1 MSNIILGLD
10 LGVTSIGY
18 ALFDEENEK
27 ILDTGVRIFQ
37 AGVDSTPL
45 GKESPRNTTRRE
57 KRQVRRQI
65 FRRAERQALLIEVLQ
80 DLGWLPREE
89 VLLDIVLQ
97 KNPYEL
103 RKRALDEAL
112 SLEEL
117 ARIFVHL
124 SKRRGFKSSRK
135 SGSDED
141 SEKGKLYK
149 GDDKA
154 GKKGISETQ
163 EERKNGGFRTNGEY
177 FASLN
182 PHELRIRN
190 RYILRSDYLEEFD
203 AIWQSQLRFHPEIE
217 KPTTFESVVR
227 THSKPRQQERWK
239 NKTLYDF
246 LRDYVIYFQRPL
258 KSQKETIGK
267 CTLEPKSSRSPKS
280 ALVFQEY
287 RIWDKLN
294 SIRIIGPDRTLDPL
308 TFEEKQK
315 AYQKLS
321 LSKEQTILQ
330 LMKLW
335 RLGDGYSNNYDEKTI
350 VKGNVTAHALIGVF
364 GLGAWNAL
372 TSEEKEKRWK
382 VVYDAEDNEWL
393 KNYGLQKWNLS
404 EEQAVKLTKVS
415 FEKMY
420 AELSQ
425 KAMSKIL
432 PFMKEQNLD
441 YSRACVEAG
450 YNHSQISETGRIA
463 DVLSPFNKKINS
475 PIVAQGLHELRKLV
489 NTLIVDFA
497 MKPDVIKVELARELK
512 MPKEKREA
520 ILIRNSANEKENKA
534 IRDELFF
541 NYQGFSQKYKSVYD
555 IPTDDITKYKL
566 WIECNKICPYTGKQI
581 SVTDLFGENNRF
593 EIEHILPRSRS
604 FDDSFQ
610 NKTLCEQQF
619 NKDVKGNLMPYE
631 MKEQGKISP
640 EHYEQILERV
650 KELKRN
656 GRRNVS
662 KIKKFTLT
670 KIPDDMIARQLNETQ
685 FLAVAAKDY
694 LKEIC
699 SNVQPTV
706 GASTSQ
712 LRKLWGLN
720 NVLNPVADVKNRDDH
735 RHHAVDAIVVACTTI
750 PHLQKLTEYN
760 KKRKYGTEKIYVAPP
775 YPTFRNDVKDAVEGI
790 LISHKVKNRPRGQM
804 HDETMAGKVMNA
816 DKSHKTK
823 VGDASQK
830 FYTTRIALTDLI
842 AAPAKVMKIGDK
854 VVRDTVLQRLQ
865 EKGVNI
871 HEKITKIPN
880 DAFNETVWMPNKQ
893 GKNIHPIKHV
903 RIHDVAANKIEIR
916 KDTFV
921 DGGNNHH
928 ILIFQKPNG
937 KREGKIVSMYEVMA
951 LRKKNKLPAINTE
964 VGEGNEFIMTLS
976 TNEMVLVDNDN
987 FKTADIDWTNP
998 DYDELSKHLY
1008 RVQIITDGKVTF
1020 RHHLTSV
1027 LKDKEGNEIGR
1038 LMKTPNSFQGIKVK
1052 INHIGQIS
1060 RA

>member
-10 LGVTSIGY
+10 LGVTSIGFCLY
-18 ALFDEENEK
+18 DEENKK
-27 ILDTGVRIFQ
+27 ILTTGSRIFQ
-37 AGVDSTPL
+37 AGVDSSPL
-45 GKESPRNTTRRE
+45 GKESPKNATRRE

-65 FRRAERQALLIEVLQ
+65 FRRAERQSLLIAVLQ

-89 VLLDIVLQ
+89 VLLNIALQ

-112 SLEEL
+112 TLEEL
-117 ARIFVHL
+117 GRIFVQL

-135 SGSDED
+135 SGNDED

-154 GKKGISETQ
+154 GKKGISELQ
-163 EERKNGGFRTNGEY
+163 DEVEKGGFRTIGEY
-177 FASLN
+177 FASLD

-190 RYILRSDYLEEFD
+190 RYILRSQYLDEFD
-203 AIWQSQLRFHPEIE
+203 KIWKSQLRFHPEIE
-217 KPTTFESVVR
+217 KPTTYESVVR
-227 THSKPRQQERWK
+227 NHSKARQQERWK

-246 LRDYVIYFQRPL
+246 LKDYVIYFQRPL
-258 KSQKETIGK
+258 KSQKGNVGK

-294 SIRIIGPDRTLDPL
+294 SIRIIGTNRNLDPL
-308 TFEEKQK
+308 TLDEKQK

-321 LSKEQTILQ
+321 VSKEQTISQ

-335 RLGDGYSNNYDEKTI
+335 KLGEGFSCNYDEKTV
-350 VKGNVTAHALIGVF
+350 VKGNVTAHALISVF
-364 GLGAWNAL
+364 GNNVWEAL
-372 TSEEKEKRWK
+372 NDTEKENRWK
-382 VVYDAEDNEWL
+382 LIYDAEDNEWL
-393 KNYGLQKWNLS
+393 KKYGKEKWHLS
-404 EEQAVKLTKVS
+404 EEQALKLTKVS

-425 KAMSKIL
+425 KAMNKIL
-432 PFMKEQNLD
+432 PLMKNKNLD
-441 YSRACVEAG
+441 YSQACVEVG
-450 YNHSQISETGRIA
+450 YNHSQVSEMGRVS
-463 DVLSPFNKKINS
+463 DVLGPFLKKINS
-475 PIVAQGLHELRKLV
+475 PIVVQGLHELRKVV
-489 NTLIVDFA
+489 NTLITEYA
-497 MKPDVIKVELARELK
+497 IKPDVIRIELARELK

-541 NYQGFSQKYKSVYD
+541 NTQGFSKKYKSIYE
-555 IPTDDITKYKL
+555 IPTDDVLKYKL
-566 WIECNKICPYTGKQI
+566 WMECNKICPYTDKQI
-581 SVTDLFGENNRF
+581 SASDLFGENNVF

-610 NKTLCEQQF
+610 NKTLCHRDF
-619 NKDVKGNLMPYE
+619 NKNIKGDLMPYE
-631 MKEQGKISP
+631 MLKNGKITQ
-640 EHYEQILERV
+640 EKYDQMIERV
-650 KELKRN
+650 KEFRRN
-656 GRRNVS
+656 GKRNVS
-662 KIKKFTLT
+662 KINKFLLRS
-670 KIPDDMIARQLNETQ
+670 IPPDMVAQQLNDTQ

-694 LKEIC
+694 LKQIC
-699 SNVQPTV
+699 DNVQPTV

-720 NVLNPVADVKNRDDH
+720 NVLNPVSDVKNRDDH
-735 RHHAVDAIVVACTTI
+735 RHHAVDAIVVACTSI
-750 PHLQKLTEYN
+750 KHIQGLSKFNRDKKYITE
-760 KKRKYGTEKIYVAPP
+760 RIRFEPP
-775 YPTFRNDVKDAVEGI
+775 YPNFRNDVKDAVEGI
-790 LISHKVKNRPRGQM
+790 LIAHKVKNRPRGQM
-804 HDETMAGKVMNA
+804 HDETMSGKVLNP
-816 DKSHKTK
+816 DKTHKTK
-823 VGDASQK
+823 AGDDAQK

-842 AAPAKVMKIGDK
+842 AAPAKIMKIGDK
-854 VVRDTVLQRLQ
+854 VVRDTVLQRLY

-871 HEKITKIPN
+871 NEKITKVPN
-880 DAFNETVWMPNKQ
+880 DAFNETLWMPNKQ

-903 RIHDVAANKIEIR
+903 RIHDVATNKIEIR

-928 ILIFQKPNG
+928 IVIFQKPNG

-951 LRKKNKLPAINTE
+951 LRKKNKLPIIDTE
-964 VGEGNEFIMTLS
+964 VGEGNEFVMTLS
-976 TNEMVLVDNDN
+976 TNEMVLVDKDD
-987 FKTADIDWTNP
+987 FKTSQIDWGNP
-998 DYDELSKHLY
+998 DYNELSNYLY
-1008 RVQIITDGKVTF
+1008 RVQKITDGEITL

-1027 LKDKEGNEIGR
+1027 LKDKDGKEIGR
-1038 LMKTPNSFQGIKVK
+1038 IIKSPNSFQGIKVK
-1052 INHIGQIS
+1052 INHIGQIN